1 MPLTD
6 HYREYSHNNLKLM
19 LKKTNSPRIAFVK
32 IRGLTKRPQ
41 VTYDNPPTG
50 GATSGATLDV
60 IVSNDREPKNRIRPF
75 RADKKITRGDSME
88 EMHLEI
94 QNNEFAKLL
103 LESIG
108 DGIFVLDTCGRIISW
123 NPAMERITGYAFD
136 EIKGKNCKTL
146 QFSHCFGT
154 NRPKDL
160 NDCGVL
166 RYGSMKPTECLLIH
180 KEGHSISVT
189 KNARV
194 IKNRQGKII
203 GIVEA
208 VTDLT
213 ELKKTRL
220 KMEEATRR
228 LGELNRL
235 GGIIAKSK
243 IMQNVFTFIKASAA
257 SDVTILIQGE
267 SGTGK
272 ELVAGAIH
280 SIGERKNSAMIT
292 VNCSALSESLLESE
306 LFGHAKGAFTGA
318 TRDRIGRFEQADG
331 GTIFLDEIGEI
342 SPYIQVKLLRV
353 LQQKEIERVGESR
366 KRKID
371 IRIIT
376 ATNRDLKSLVDTGR
390 FREDLY
396 YRLKVFPI
404 FLPPLRDRKEDIPL
418 LVNHLI
424 KINNENKTN
433 KVKGI
438 AKPALKTFMDYSWPG
453 NIRELANAI
462 EHAFVLCS
470 DRQIDMDDLPLE
482 IREPEMAPLPFKKE
496 QPTENRKQE
505 KSCPVLTRES
515 LIDLLHDSNWNKA
528 EVARRVGLSR
538 ASIWKYMKKWDIP
551 TQP

>member
-1 MPLTD
+1 MAL
-6 HYREYSHNNLKLM
+6 RSN
-19 LKKTNSPRIAFVK
+19 KKDPAMKDIEF
-32 IRGLTKRPQ
+32 
-41 VTYDNPPTG
+41 
-50 GATSGATLDV
+50 
-60 IVSNDREPKNRIRPF
+60 
-75 RADKKITRGDSME
+75 
-88 EMHLEI
+88 EI
-94 QNNEFAKLL
+94 QNNEFVKLL

-108 DGIFVLDTCGRIISW
+108 DGIFVLDTHGRIIAW
-123 NPAMERITGYAFD
+123 NPAMEKITGYSSE
-136 EIKGKNCKTL
+136 EIKGQSCKIL
-146 QFSHCFGT
+146 NFNQCFD
-154 NRPKDL
+154 KDCPTDMR
-160 NDCGVL
+160 DCGIL
-166 RYGSMKPTECLLIH
+166 TYGKVEPTECLLSH
-180 KEGHSISVT
+180 KEGHALSVT

-194 IKNRQGKII
+194 IKNRQNKII

-213 ELKKTRL
+213 ELKNARL

-235 GGIIAKSK
+235 GGIIAKSQV
-243 IMQNVFTFIKASAA
+243 MQNVFTFIKASAA
-257 SDVTILIQGE
+257 SDATILIQGE

-280 SIGERKNSAMIT
+280 SIGERRDKPLIII
-292 VNCSALSESLLESE
+292 NCSALSESLLESE
-306 LFGHAKGAFTGA
+306 LFGHVKGAFTGA
-318 TRDRIGRFEQADG
+318 IQDRIGRFEQADG

-342 SPYIQVKLLRV
+342 TPYIQVKLLRV

-376 ATNRDLKSLVDTGR
+376 ATNKDLKSQVDAGK

-404 FLPPLRDRKEDIPL
+404 YLPPLRNRKEDIPL
-418 LVNHLI
+418 LVNHFI
-424 KINNENKTN
+424 KVNNERITL

-438 AKPALKTFMDYSWPG
+438 EKSALKAFMDYSWPG

-470 DRQIDMDDLPLE
+470 NRRIDLTDLPLE
-482 IREPEMAPLPFKKE
+482 IRDPVVISGPVEKEITTPMIKNLRQSHSLTKK
-496 QPTENRKQE
+496 K
-505 KSCPVLTRES
+505 
-515 LIDLLHDSNWNKA
+515 LIDLLQDNSWNKA

-538 ASIWKYMKKWDIP
+538 ASIWKYMKKWNIP
-551 TQP
+551 LQP

>member
-1 MPLTD
+1 MKDIKFELQ
-6 HYREYSHNNLKLM
+6 NN
-19 LKKTNSPRIAFVK
+19 AFV
-32 IRGLTKRPQ
+32 
-41 VTYDNPPTG
+41 
-50 GATSGATLDV
+50 
-60 IVSNDREPKNRIRPF
+60 
-75 RADKKITRGDSME
+75 
-88 EMHLEI
+88 
-94 QNNEFAKLL
+94 KLL

-108 DGIFVLDTCGRIISW
+108 DGIFVLDPLGTIIAW
-123 NPAMERITGYAFD
+123 NPAMEKITGYSSEEVNGQSCKILNFNQCFD
-136 EIKGKNCKTL
+136 
-146 QFSHCFGT
+146 
-154 NRPKDL
+154 KDCPTDMT
-160 NDCGVL
+160 DCGIL
-166 RYGSMKPTECLLIH
+166 KYGKVAPTECLLSH
-180 KEGHSISVT
+180 KDGDSRSVT

-194 IKNRQGKII
+194 IKNKEGKII

-213 ELKKTRL
+213 ELKNARL

-235 GGIIAKSK
+235 GGIIAKSTV
-243 IMQNVFTFIKASAA
+243 MQNVFTFIKASAA
-257 SDVTILIQGE
+257 SDITILIQGE

-280 SIGERKNSAMIT
+280 SIGERRDKPLIII
-292 VNCSALSESLLESE
+292 NCSALSESLLESE
-306 LFGHAKGAFTGA
+306 LFGHVKGAFTGA
-318 TRDRIGRFEQADG
+318 NRDRIGRFEEADR

-342 SPYIQVKLLRV
+342 TPYLQVKLLRV

-376 ATNRDLKSLVDTGR
+376 ATNKDLKSLVDTGQ

-404 FLPPLRDRKEDIPL
+404 YLPPLRNRKEDIPL
-418 LVNHLI
+418 LVNHFI
-424 KINNENKTN
+424 KINNEKSAM

-438 AKPALKTFMDYSWPG
+438 AKPALKAFMDYSWPG

-462 EHAFVLCS
+462 EHAFVFCS
-470 DRQIDMDDLPLE
+470 NRPIYLTDLPLE
-482 IREPEMAPLPFKKE
+482 IRKQNIITGGYDKEKKI
-496 QPTENRKQE
+496 PVMIRKVKQ
-505 KSCPVLTRES
+505 SHSLTREK
-515 LIDLLHDSNWNKA
+515 LIDLLHDHHWNKA

-551 TQP
+551 IQP

>member
-1 MPLTD
+1 M
-6 HYREYSHNNLKLM
+6 
-19 LKKTNSPRIAFVK
+19 
-32 IRGLTKRPQ
+32 
-41 VTYDNPPTG
+41 
-50 GATSGATLDV
+50 
-60 IVSNDREPKNRIRPF
+60 KNIEF
-75 RADKKITRGDSME
+75 
-88 EMHLEI
+88 EI
-94 QNNEFAKLL
+94 QNNAFVKLL

-108 DGIFVLDTCGRIISW
+108 DGIFVLDTHGKIIAW
-123 NPAMERITGYAFD
+123 NPAMEKISGYSSD
-136 EIKGKNCKTL
+136 EIKGQSCKIMNFN
-146 QFSHCFGT
+146 QCFD
-154 NRPKDL
+154 KDCPTGMK
-160 NDCGVL
+160 DCGIL
-166 RYGSMKPTECLLIH
+166 KYGKVQPTECLLSH
-180 KEGHSISVT
+180 KNGHTLSVT

-194 IKNRQGKII
+194 IINKQNKII

-213 ELKKTRL
+213 ELKNTRL

-235 GGIIAKSK
+235 GGIIAKSQV
-243 IMQNVFTFIKASAA
+243 MQNVFTFIKASAA
-257 SDVTILIQGE
+257 SETTILIQGE

-280 SIGERKNSAMIT
+280 SIGERRDKPLIT
-292 VNCSALSESLLESE
+292 INCSALSESLLESE
-306 LFGHAKGAFTGA
+306 LFGHVKGSFTGA
-318 TRDRIGRFEQADG
+318 TQDRIGRFEQADG

-342 SPYIQVKLLRV
+342 TPYIQVKLLRV

-376 ATNRDLKSLVDTGR
+376 ATNKDLKSQVDGGL

-404 FLPPLRDRKEDIPL
+404 FLPPLRKRKEDIPL
-418 LVNHLI
+418 LVNHFIKMNNKKLI
-424 KINNENKTN
+424 I

-438 AKPALKTFMDYSWPG
+438 AKTALKAFMDYSWPG

-470 DRQIDMDDLPLE
+470 NRQIESDDLPIE
-482 IREPEMAPLPFKKE
+482 IREPDIISRPVEKEKPYDNKK
-496 QPTENRKQE
+496 PTQHI
-505 KSCPVLTRES
+505 SSLTKKK
-515 LIDLLHDSNWNKA
+515 LIELLHDNDWNKA
-528 EVARRVGLSR
+528 KVARLVGLSR

-551 TQP
+551 LQPEDNK

>member
-1 MPLTD
+1 MKD
-6 HYREYSHNNLKLM
+6 
-19 LKKTNSPRIAFVK
+19 IQF
-32 IRGLTKRPQ
+32 
-41 VTYDNPPTG
+41 
-50 GATSGATLDV
+50 
-60 IVSNDREPKNRIRPF
+60 
-75 RADKKITRGDSME
+75 
-88 EMHLEI
+88 EI
-94 QNNEFAKLL
+94 QNNEFVKLL

-108 DGIFVLDTCGRIISW
+108 DGIFVLDTHGTIIAW
-123 NPAMERITGYAFD
+123 NPAIEKITGYTFD
-136 EIKGKNCKTL
+136 EIKGKSCKILNFT
-146 QFSHCFGT
+146 QCFD
-154 NRPKDL
+154 KDCPTGIK
-160 NDCGVL
+160 DCSIL
-166 RYGSMKPTECLLIH
+166 KYGKVDPTECLLSH
-180 KEGHSISVT
+180 KNGHLLSVT
-189 KNARV
+189 KNARA
-194 IKNRQGKII
+194 IKNKQNKII

-213 ELKKTRL
+213 ELKNARL

-235 GGIIAKSK
+235 GGIIAKSRV
-243 IMQNVFTFIKASAA
+243 MQNVFTFIKASAA
-257 SDVTILIQGE
+257 SDTTILIQGD

-280 SIGERKNSAMIT
+280 SIGERRKKPMII

-306 LFGHAKGAFTGA
+306 LFGHIKGAFTGA
-318 TRDRIGRFEQADG
+318 NQNRIGRFEEADG

-342 SPYIQVKLLRV
+342 TPYIQVKLLRV

-376 ATNRDLKSLVDTGR
+376 ATNKNLKSLVDVGR

-418 LVNHLI
+418 LTNHFI
-424 KINNENKTN
+424 KINNE
-433 KVKGI
+433 KVPIKAKGI
-438 AKPALKTFMDYSWPG
+438 AKPALKAFMDYSWPG

-470 DRQIDMDDLPLE
+470 GRQIDLSDLPLE
-482 IREPEMAPLPFKKE
+482 IREPDTIFRHFGKEKISTSIQRNQPLYSLTKE
-496 QPTENRKQE
+496 K
-505 KSCPVLTRES
+505 
-515 LIDLLHDSNWNKA
+515 LIDLLHDAKWNKA

-551 TQP
+551 IQPQ